1 MRNDGFLATA
11 PLDIAIWLYGN
22 IARSE
27 VSIRLRGHLG
37 SRDGSIYG
45 APPLGRRWR
54 VFRGFSSGIRGW
66 PTVPPLFRRPAVGE
80 KH

>member
-11 PLDIAIWLYGN
+11 PLAIVMWLYGN
-22 IARSE
+22 VARAD

-37 SRDGSIYG
+37 RRAGSIFG
-45 APPLGRRWR
+45 GPLFGRRWR